1 MNTTIIIHEEDPGT
15 EDATVLMDELSDSLQ
30 RVTGRSGRASFDPDD
45 VRAPRSLFVIARD
58 GNGQA
63 LGCGAFRPMDE
74 HTAEVKRM
82 YARMS
87 GKGTGGLILSH
98 LEKRARDFGYASL
111 KLETGLVNQQA
122 VDFYEGR
129 GYKRIPNYGKYV
141 DYPDS
146 VCFEKIL

>member
-1 MNTTIIIHEEDPGT
+1 MKANIKMTEEDPGAP
-15 EDATVLMDELSDSLQ
+15 DAGILMDELSDTLQ
-30 RVTGRSGRASFDPDD
+30 RITGRSGKSSFDPND
-45 VRAPRSLFVIARD
+45 VRAPRSIFVIARD
-58 GNGQA
+58 AAGKA

-74 HTAEVKRM
+74 NTAEVKRM

-87 GKGTGGLILSH
+87 GKGTGGLILAY
-98 LEKRARDFGYASL
+98 LEKRAKEYGYRSL

-146 VCFEKIL
+146 VCFEKEL

>member
-1 MNTTIIIHEEDPGT
+1 MRAIIKVYEEDPGT
-15 EDATVLMDELSDSLQ
+15 PDASILMDELSDTLQ
-30 RVTGRSGRASFDPDD
+30 RITGRSGKSSFDPED
-45 VRAPRSLFVIARD
+45 VRAPRSLFVVARD
-58 GNGQA
+58 ITGKA

-87 GKGTGGLILSH
+87 GKGTGGLILSY
-98 LEKRARDFGYASL
+98 LEKRARELGYKTL

-122 VDFYEGR
+122 VDFYERR
-129 GYKRIPNYGKYV
+129 GYTRIPNYGKYV

-146 VCFEKIL
+146 VCFEKKL